1 MSKIFSKEE
10 IEKITAAQKTYFAK
24 GVTLS
29 YEFRTKQL
37 AALKKTI
44 LKYEKE
50 LSQALYDD
58 LGKSS
63 FECYTSEIG
72 FILASISHTL
82 RHLKQWMRPQ
92 KKAAPMSLFGT
103 KSKVVQQPYGCVYII
118 GPYNYPFQLL
128 IEPLVGAI
136 AAGNCAVLSP
146 SELTPHVSAVT
157 MKMIRETFP
166 AEYVCCVDGGIENNT
181 LLLDCAFDYIF
192 FTGSIGVGKIVMQ
205 AAAKRLTME
214 VLNPQG
220 KSQFPKMTELLKHD
234 ED

>member
-1 MSKIFSKEE
+1 M
-10 IEKITAAQKTYFAK
+10 
-24 GVTLS
+24 
-29 YEFRTKQL
+29 
-37 AALKKTI
+37 
-44 LKYEKE
+44 
-50 LSQALYDD
+50 
-58 LGKSS
+58 
-63 FECYTSEIG
+63 
-72 FILASISHTL
+72 
-82 RHLKQWMRPQ
+82 
-92 KKAAPMSLFGT
+92 
-103 KSKVVQQPYGCVYII
+103 VQQPYGCVYII

-205 AAAKRLTME
+205 AAAKRLIPVTLE
-214 VLNPQG
+214 LGG
-220 KSQFPKMTELLKHD
+220 KSPVIIEKSANLKIACESLGGRQADGGDIAYEMDMFPFLQVLLRFWDADDEFPPSLQILVDKNILDYMHYETLMFAMTHMLNRLRD
-234 ED
+234 EMNMIKK